1 MAQTGMLYAQ
11 AIVRRAS
18 GSCARA
24 MAAVATDH
32 RQAVR
37 RLSAAYFLITGVR
50 FKPGCPSVSL
60 PSTVSLA
67 LREQFIWEQRWEQC
81 NRQSAQDTNDPCLEA
96 LYQELAQE
104 GALHAGT
111 IRSLLEQMT

>member
-1 MAQTGMLYAQ
+1 MAQTGMLTAQ
-11 AIVRRAS
+11 AIARRAS
-18 GSCARA
+18 GSCART
-24 MAAVATDH
+24 MNSLAADH

-37 RLSAAYFLITGVR
+37 RLSAAHFLITGQR
-50 FKPGCPSVSL
+50 FKPSCPAVSL
-60 PSTVSLA
+60 PSTVPLA

-81 NRQSAQDTNDPCLEA
+81 NHQAAHDTSDPCLEA

-104 GALHAGT
+104 GAFHAGT